1 MTDRLARALVH
12 RLLRLARGG
21 VLELRERDRPPVR
34 FGALDPVEPL
44 HAVLE
49 VHSPAFYRALLRGSL
64 GLAEAHM
71 DGLWSSPD
79 LVALVRLG
87 ARNGEALDRPRRWL
101 RPLIGPARA
110 LGRAR
115 NTIHRS
121 RRQIA
126 AHYDLGNDLFAL
138 FLDERMMYS
147 SAIFPTAGATLE
159 DAALH
164 KLELVCRK
172 LDLGPGDH
180 LLEIGT
186 GWGGLAVH
194 AAAHYGCRV
203 TTTTISREQHD
214 HAVALVRAAGLEDRV
229 TVLLRDYR
237 ELEGSYDKLV
247 SIEMIEAVGW
257 KDFGTFFA
265 RCSDLLAP
273 HGLMLLQAITID
285 DRAYHVEKGNRSFI
299 ATYIFPGG
307 CLPSSEIIARCVAR
321 RTDLH
326 AVGLQDITAD
336 YAETLR
342 HWRRRFLARLD
353 EVAALGYDERFR
365 RLWNLYLAY
374 CEAGFRERRIRD
386 VQLLLAKPRWRGDIP
401 APAAPLRRRRV
412 RGARGCL
419 SCGADVSGSGAPLL
433 LVHGIGGTRRI
444 WDPVVA
450 PLAADHEV
458 IAVDLP
464 GFGESPPLADGAIP
478 DPPTLARALGEL
490 LDARGIATRA
500 PRRQLAGRLDRAG
513 ARAPGPRA
521 LGDLAV
527 RRGLLVAAAAGRRRA
542 AAQARARARPRAAA
556 GHGAAAAHAAAGAAS
571 CWG

>member
-1 MTDRLARALVH
+1 M
-12 RLLRLARGG
+12 
-21 VLELRERDRPPVR
+21 
-34 FGALDPVEPL
+34 
-44 HAVLE
+44 
-49 VHSPAFYRALLRGSL
+49 
-64 GLAEAHM
+64 
-71 DGLWSSPD
+71 
-79 LVALVRLG
+79 
-87 ARNGEALDRPRRWL
+87 
-101 RPLIGPARA
+101 
-110 LGRAR
+110 
-115 NTIHRS
+115 
-121 RRQIA
+121 
-126 AHYDLGNDLFAL
+126 
-138 FLDERMMYS
+138 
-147 SAIFPTAGATLE
+147 
-159 DAALH
+159 
-164 KLELVCRK
+164 
-172 LDLGPGDH
+172 
-180 LLEIGT
+180 
-186 GWGGLAVH
+186 
-194 AAAHYGCRV
+194 

-214 HAVALVRAAGLEDRV
+214 HAVAAVRAAGLEDRV

-273 HGLMLLQAITID
+273 NGLMLLQAITID

-321 RTDLH
+321 HTDLH

-401 APAAPLRRRRV
+401 APR
-412 RGARGCL
+412 ARPRPRPRSSKL
-419 SCGADVSGSGAPLL
+419 PELGADVSGSGAPLL

-450 PLAADHEV
+450 PLAAEFEV

-464 GFGESPPLADGAIP
+464 GFGESAPLADAATP
-478 DPPTLARALGEL
+478 DPPTLARVLADH

-500 PRRQLAGRLDRAG
+500 PGRQLARRVDRAR

-521 LGDLAV
+521 IGDLAV

-542 AAQARARARPRAAA
+542 AAQAGPRARPRPAAD
-556 GHGAAAAHAAAGAAS
+556 HGAAAAHAPRAPRRCSG
-571 CWG
+571 

>member
-1 MTDRLARALVH
+1 MRARLSRRLVH
-12 RLLRLARGG
+12 RLLRLTRGG
-21 VLELRERDRPPVR
+21 VIEVRECDRPPAR
-34 FGALDPVEPL
+34 FGALDPAEPL

-49 VHSPAFYRALLRGSL
+49 VHSPAFYRQLLRGSL

-87 ARNGEALDRPRRWL
+87 ARNGDALDRPRRWL
-101 RPLIGPARA
+101 RPLVGPARA

-147 SAIFPTAGATLE
+147 SAVFPRAGATLE

-172 LDLGPGDH
+172 LDLCPGDH

-186 GWGGLAVH
+186 GWGGLAIH
-194 AAAHYGCRV
+194 AAREHGCRV

-214 HAVALVRAAGLEDRV
+214 HAVAAVRAAGLEDRV

-299 ATYIFPGG
+299 STYIFPGG

-353 EVAALGYDERFR
+353 QVAALGYDERFQ

-374 CEAGFRERRIRD
+374 CEAGFSERRIRD
-386 VQLLLAKPRWRGDIP
+386 VQLLLAKPRWRGDLP
-401 APAAPLRRRRV
+401 APA
-412 RGARGCL
+412 
-419 SCGADVSGSGAPLL
+419 
-433 LVHGIGGTRRI
+433 
-444 WDPVVA
+444 
-450 PLAADHEV
+450 
-458 IAVDLP
+458 
-464 GFGESPPLADGAIP
+464 
-478 DPPTLARALGEL
+478 
-490 LDARGIATRA
+490 
-500 PRRQLAGRLDRAG
+500 
-513 ARAPGPRA
+513 
-521 LGDLAV
+521 
-527 RRGLLVAAAAGRRRA
+527 VAAAPVVDEPEELEA
-542 AAQARARARPRAAA
+542 A
-556 GHGAAAAHAAAGAAS
+556 
-571 CWG
+571 